1 MELSSWV
8 EEEKN
13 RLNTFF
19 TWWESVLKREDSVNV
34 FSMDGSPISWQVQY
48 EVWKKETYLEVDRR
62 IEEREIGIPV
72 NGLYGNSY
80 QNRNVGEIK

>member
-13 RLNTFF
+13 RLDEFF
-19 TWWESVLKREDSVNV
+19 TWWEIVLKRDDSVNV
-34 FSMDGSPISWQVQY
+34 FSMDGSPISWQSQY
-48 EVWKKETYLEVDRR
+48 EVWNRETYLEVDRR
-62 IEEREIGIPV
+62 IEDREIGVPA

-80 QNRNVGEIK
+80 QNRNVGETE